1 MFNAINGY
9 TGGTTVA
16 AGALAVG
23 DASHADAAI
32 NGGAVTVQGG
42 ATFGGYG
49 SVKGNVSNAGTLAVA
64 DALPGLGGGAGA
76 FAITGNLVNSG
87 TVNLAGA
94 NPGNRLTITGNYVGQ
109 SGVLSL
115 NTYLGAD
122 ASPSDKLVV
131 DGGAATGATAL
142 RITNQAGPGAKTTGD
157 GIQVVQA
164 INGGTT
170 APGAFTS
177 GGIYAGAYSYMLFR
191 GGVTPGTEQ
200 NWYLRS
206 ELTPVVDPKPIYR
219 PGVSIYTEVPSL
231 ARELAVQQIGTFHD
245 RQGNQDLLTGA
256 GRLPAAGRAPGAII
270 SRSVAT
276 AR

>member
-1 MFNAINGY
+1 M
-9 TGGTTVA
+9 
-16 AGALAVG
+16 
-23 DASHADAAI
+23 
-32 NGGAVTVQGG
+32 
-42 ATFGGYG
+42 
-49 SVKGNVSNAGTLAVA
+49 
-64 DALPGLGGGAGA
+64 
-76 FAITGNLVNSG
+76 
-87 TVNLAGA
+87 
-94 NPGNRLTITGNYVGQ
+94 
-109 SGVLSL
+109 
-115 NTYLGAD
+115 
-122 ASPSDKLVV
+122 V

-270 SRSVAT
+270 SERRDGTVSQSFSGNVFGMQAGQDLYARVGDSGHQDRYGVFWATRAPTATCAATRWGNAAT
-276 AR
+276 APASSPSIPTAWAAIGRTSGRAAGTPTPSSWAAT